1 MAGIEEIEGIGAEL
15 VAKLVAA
22 DVKTVE
28 ALLKAGSSASG
39 RKALEETSGIEEGI
53 LLEWVNRAGLM
64 HITTG
69 GSEFSDLLE
78 AAGVDTV
85 D

>member
-64 HITTG
+64 HIEG
-69 GSEFSDLLE
+69 AGEFSDLLA